1 MRKTYLP
8 FCLPSIGEEEIAEVA
23 DSMRSGWITT
33 GPKVKRFE
41 EEFAAY
47 VGCAHA
53 VAVSSCTAGLH
64 VALTALGIGQGDE
77 VILPTM
83 TFCATANVVVHLGAK
98 PVLVDVKPDFQIDP
112 ACVRRAITPRTRAI
126 MPVHYAGQAC
136 ELDEILDI
144 GVQHRLA
151 VVEDAAHAA
160 GALYRGKK
168 IGTHGHA
175 VAFSF
180 YATKNLTTGEGGMVT
195 TADPELAGRM
205 RLLSLHGMTRDA
217 WKRYTRGAGWEYDVR
232 YAGYKYNM
240 TDIQASIGIHQLHRL
255 DNFIRRRQEIAAT
268 YDAAFA
274 NLPEVH
280 CPVRRDDRS
289 HVYHLYPVQ
298 LDGNGKLDRCSFI
311 AELATAEIGC
321 SVHFIPVHRH
331 SFYREVFGYRTKE
344 FPVAEKLYRGLVSLP
359 LYPKMSEA
367 DTQDVVEAVQTAV
380 LRSRSAPVIT
390 RAAASA

>member
-136 ELDEILDI
+136 ELDEILD
-144 GVQHRLA
+144 
-151 VVEDAAHAA
+151 
-160 GALYRGKK
+160 
-168 IGTHGHA
+168 
-175 VAFSF
+175 
-180 YATKNLTTGEGGMVT
+180 
-195 TADPELAGRM
+195 
-205 RLLSLHGMTRDA
+205 
-217 WKRYTRGAGWEYDVR
+217 
-232 YAGYKYNM
+232 
-240 TDIQASIGIHQLHRL
+240 
-255 DNFIRRRQEIAAT
+255 
-268 YDAAFA
+268 
-274 NLPEVH
+274 
-280 CPVRRDDRS
+280 
-289 HVYHLYPVQ
+289 
-298 LDGNGKLDRCSFI
+298 
-311 AELATAEIGC
+311 
-321 SVHFIPVHRH
+321 
-331 SFYREVFGYRTKE
+331 
-344 FPVAEKLYRGLVSLP
+344 
-359 LYPKMSEA
+359 
-367 DTQDVVEAVQTAV
+367 
-380 LRSRSAPVIT
+380 
-390 RAAASA
+390 